1 MICVVVSDLPESGQK
16 LVVGRSGLNL
26 RIYLTIVLCEVLIVK
41 RFNTA
46 QRSISLLELDYCC
59 FLLIGN

>member
-1 MICVVVSDLPESGQK
+1 MNFVVCLQVQALVICVVVSDLPESGQK

-41 RFNTA
+41 
-46 QRSISLLELDYCC
+46 
-59 FLLIGN
+59 